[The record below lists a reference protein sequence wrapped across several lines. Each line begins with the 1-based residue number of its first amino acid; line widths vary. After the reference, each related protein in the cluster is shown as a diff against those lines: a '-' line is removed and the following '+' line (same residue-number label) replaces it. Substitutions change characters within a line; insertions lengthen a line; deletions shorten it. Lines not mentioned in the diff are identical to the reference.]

1 MATHSKQQS
10 SGFWKHGLL
19 LTLLF
24 GFTVMLVG
32 GAYIYKARA
41 PIPTAVVDL
50 AGKTLFTAEDVQLG
64 QELFRKRNLMNYG
77 SVLGHGAYFG
87 PDYTAEALH
96 WMTDAMRAERA
107 GGRYEL
113 LSIGQK
119 AAVDAEVAAELK
131 ENRYDAPST
140 NLIFTAG
147 QTKGW
152 HAIVEK
158 YATVFAEGQPDRA
171 LAKGSMVPPGE
182 GGNDRKVTHEAARQ
196 LAAFATWTA
205 WLSVATRPEAPHSY
219 TNNWPYDKAA
229 GNTATAGAVIW
240 SAASVALLLC
250 FLAFILYVQ
259 HRYQLTPADVD
270 NPNLRFDVAKSPLT
284 PSQKATFKF
293 FAVAIALF
301 LVQTILGG
309 KMAHDYADP
318 GTFYGIDLNSI
329 LPFQIARAWHLQLA
343 VFWIATAWLGMGMFI
358 APLVSGR
365 EPRHQ
370 RTLVNILFGALVLVV
385 VGSMAG
391 EYLAWNGS
399 LGDAWWWLG
408 TQGWEYLELGRL
420 WMYLLIA
427 GMGIWLFIVYRG
439 LRAALKA
446 ETDRGGLT
454 HLLLYSSIAIPVFYC
469 FALFIGKS
477 SHITMA
483 DYWRWWLIHLWVEG
497 MFEVFAV
504 VVIGF
509 LMVRLGLITAHSTLR
524 ALYFQLTILLG
535 SGIIGTGH
543 HYYWIG
549 APEAWMALGSV
560 FSALEVVPLSLL
572 MVEAYGQYKVV
583 KEGGI
588 EFPYKVSFWFMIA
601 TAFWNLFGAGA
612 LGFLINLPI
621 VSYYQHGSF
630 LTAAHGHGALMGV
643 YGMLALA
650 LATFSMRNI
659 VKPEYWK
666 EKWMMVGFWGLNIG
680 LMGMIVITLVPVG
693 VLQAVESFNNGFW
706 SARSW
711 EFYQQPLI
719 NLLLWLRMIPDT
731 VFILMGVVPI
741 LAAAGY
747 GLFHMRST
755 TPSSPLI
762 VAGEDMPEPYELT
775 YTGSGISAGR
785 AILSAGLEAT
795 GDLTYGQDGGTG
807 PNAAVWGTGQSG
819 TSGPR

>member
-1 MATHSKQQS
+1 MHTQTDGK

-32 GAYIYKARA
+32 GAYMYKTRA
-41 PIPTAVVDL
+41 PIPEVVK
-50 AGKTLFTAEDVQLG
+50 GPNGRVLFTAADVQSG

-87 PDYTAEALH
+87 PDYTADALH
-96 WMTDAMRAERA
+96 QMTEAMRTERYA
-107 GGRYEL
+107 AMTTGER
-113 LSIGQK
+113 
-119 AAVDAEVAAELK
+119 AAVDAEIAAELRQ
-131 ENRYDAPST
+131 NRYTDGT
-140 NLIFTAG
+140 IQFTEG

-152 HAIVEK
+152 DRLVARYVVAFVEGDPEHALP
-158 YATVFAEGQPDRA
+158 A
-171 LAKGSMVPPGE
+171 GSLLPPSE
-182 GGNDRKVTHEAARQ
+182 GGNDAKLTAEAARQ
-196 LAAFATWTA
+196 LAAFSMWTA
-205 WLSVATRPEAPHSY
+205 WLSGAKRPEAAHSY

-229 GNTATAGAVIW
+229 GNQATAGAVAW
-240 SAASVALLLC
+240 SAASVALLLL

-259 HRYQLTPADVD
+259 HRYSLTPADVEGAS
-270 NPNLRFDVAKSPLT
+270 LKFDLARSPLT

-293 FAVAIALF
+293 FVVALALF
-301 LVQTILGG
+301 LVQTFLGG

-318 GTFYGIDLNSI
+318 GTFYGIDLNTI
-329 LPFQIARAWHLQLA
+329 LPFQVARAWHLQLA

-358 APLVSGR
+358 APLVSGK
-365 EPRHQ
+365 EPKGQ
-370 RTLVNILFGALVLVV
+370 KTLVNILFGALVLVV
-385 VGSMAG
+385 VGSMTG
-391 EYLAWNGS
+391 EYLAWKGT
-399 LGDAWWWLG
+399 LGETWWWLG

-420 WMYLLIA
+420 WMLLLIA

-454 HLLLYSSIAIPVFYC
+454 HLLLYSATAIPVFYC

-477 SHITMA
+477 THITMA

-509 LMVRLGLITAHSTLR
+509 LMVRLGLVTASSTLR

-549 APEAWMALGSV
+549 APEAWMGLGAV

-572 MVEAYGQYKVV
+572 MVEAYSQYKVIRD
-583 KEGGI
+583 GGI
-588 EFPYKVSFWFMIA
+588 EFPYKVSFWFMVA
-601 TAFWNLFGAGA
+601 TAFWNLFGAGV

-643 YGMLALA
+643 YGMLALS

-659 VKPEYWK
+659 VREGFWK
-666 EKWMMVGFWGLNIG
+666 ERWLMVGFWGLNAG
-680 LMGMIVITLVPVG
+680 LMGMIMITLVPIG
-693 VLQAVESFNNGFW
+693 TLQAMESFQNGFW
-706 SARSW
+706 SARSF
-711 EFYQQPLI
+711 EFYAQPLI
-719 NLLLWLRMIPDT
+719 NKLLWLRVIPDT
-731 VFILMGVVPI
+731 VFIFAGALPI
-741 LAAAGY
+741 VAAAIWGWM
-747 GLFHMRST
+747 HMRGERPVEAELPLKDST
-755 TPSSPLI
+755 PAVSPAYRSR
-762 VAGEDMPEPYELT
+762 V
-775 YTGSGISAGR
+775 
-785 AILSAGLEAT
+785 
-795 GDLTYGQDGGTG
+795 
-807 PNAAVWGTGQSG
+807 
-819 TSGPR
+819 

>member
-1 MATHSKQQS
+1 MTHTDHVK
-10 SGFWKHGLL
+10 SGYWKHGLL

-24 GFTVMLVG
+24 GFTVMLLG
-32 GAYIYKARA
+32 GAYIYKTRA
-41 PIPTAVVDL
+41 PIPEAVIDHSGEV
-50 AGKTLFTAEDVQLG
+50 LFTAHDIQIG

-87 PDYTAEALH
+87 PDYTAEAIH
-96 WMTDAMRAERA
+96 WMTDSMRLQRTAA
-107 GGRYEL
+107 YDS
-113 LSIGQK
+113 LSVGEK
-119 AAVDAEVAAELK
+119 AAIDAEIAQEMK
-131 ENRYDAPST
+131 INRYRDGT
-140 NLIFTAG
+140 VKFTPG
-147 QTKGW
+147 QTAGW
-152 HAIVEK
+152 HAIVSK
-158 YATVFAEGQPDRA
+158 YETAFVHGAPDRA
-171 LAKGSMVPPGE
+171 LAAGSLLPPSE
-182 GGNDRKVTHEAARQ
+182 GGADKKLTREAARQ
-196 LAAFATWTA
+196 LASFATWTA
-205 WLSVATRPEAPHSY
+205 WLSVANRPEAPHSY

-229 GNTATAGAVIW
+229 GNTATAGALVW
-240 SAASVALLLC
+240 SAASIALLLM
-250 FLAFILYVQ
+250 FLAFILFVQ
-259 HRYQLTPADVD
+259 HRYRLEPEDVE
-270 NPNLRFDVAKSPLT
+270 NPNLRFDLARSPLT

-293 FAVAIALF
+293 FVIALALF
-301 LVQTILGG
+301 LLQTVLGG
-309 KMAHDYADP
+309 KMAHDYSDP
-318 GTFYGIDLNSI
+318 GTFYGFDLNAL
-329 LPFQIARAWHLQLA
+329 LPFQVARAWHLQLA

-365 EPRHQ
+365 EPKGQ
-370 RTLVNILFGALVLVV
+370 RALVNILFGALVVVV
-385 VGSMAG
+385 VGSLTG
-391 EYLAWNGS
+391 EYLAWKGS
-399 LGDAWWWLG
+399 LGENWWWLG

-427 GMGIWLFIVYRG
+427 GMLIWLFIVYRG
-439 LRAALKA
+439 LRGALKA

-454 HLLLYSSIAIPVFYC
+454 HLLLYSAAAIPVFYC

-509 LMVRLGLITAHSTLR
+509 LMVRLGLVTASSTLR
-524 ALYFQLTILLG
+524 ALYFQLVILLG

-560 FSALEVVPLSLL
+560 FSAMEVVPLSLL
-572 MVEAYGQYKVV
+572 MVEAYGQYKVIRD
-583 KEGGI
+583 GGL
-588 EFPYKVSFWFMIA
+588 EFPYKVAFSFMVA

-666 EKWMMVGFWGLNIG
+666 EKWMMIGFWGLNAG
-680 LMGMIVITLVPVG
+680 LMGMIVITLVPIG
-693 VLQAVESFNNGFW
+693 FLQAIESFQNGFW

-719 NLLLWLRMIPDT
+719 NRLLWLRMIPDT
-731 VFILMGVVPI
+731 VFIVAGAIPI
-741 LAAAGY
+741 VAASVY
-747 GLFHMRST
+747 GLFHMRREV
-755 TPSSPLI
+755 PLTDAQPPHELDRDRGPAV
-762 VAGEDMPEPYELT
+762 VAIYR
-775 YTGSGISAGR
+775 SR
-785 AILSAGLEAT
+785 
-795 GDLTYGQDGGTG
+795 
-807 PNAAVWGTGQSG
+807 
-819 TSGPR
+819 